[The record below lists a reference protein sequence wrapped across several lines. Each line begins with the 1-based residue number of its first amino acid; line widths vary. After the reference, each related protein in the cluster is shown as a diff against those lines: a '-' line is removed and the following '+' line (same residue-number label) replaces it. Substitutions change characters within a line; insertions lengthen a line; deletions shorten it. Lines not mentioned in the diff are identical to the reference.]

1 MKNNF
6 SIFISL
12 LLIAFCFACSE
23 ESEPISNTPM
33 LEVTTMSLNFEEK
46 GDSREIDVK
55 CNVDWR
61 CKIEEEEASKWCH
74 IEQLENTLTITVDK
88 NEEKGIRRATLCFET
103 STLTDTVRI
112 AQLGWGKA
120 ILLSSET
127 ATIPVVGGTVDVEV
141 TTNIEYNYQLEE
153 GCDWIRNASGLR
165 SDSHPLVSSV
175 FHFEVD
181 ANSSSPNREATLTFK
196 DIDSNSE
203 LEPAVFT
210 IKQDGMGDYVA
221 VDPEE
226 IKDDI
231 KIQVKGGTASSEQP
245 GEGIERSFD
254 GEKSTI
260 YHSPWDN
267 TTEGYFPIYI
277 EYLFEPGTDM
287 DYLVYYPRTDGG
299 TNGNLKEV
307 DIEVK
312 TNANTRGSDE
322 WEFVMSY
329 NFNGSTSARRVDFPQ
344 SLIGVSAIRLTVKS
358 GTGNFASCAEMEFYK
373 KNPENFDYSLL
384 FTDPSCSEL
393 KPNITEQEILACDH
407 SFFKNIAYYMYH
419 DKYDKAFRIADYKAY
434 PHPDLQAAENKTSP
448 YSLLD
453 NPTGISVKQGETLVV
468 MVGDLYGQSISLRIQ
483 NLDKP
488 DGDGFGGSEYPL
500 ATGVNKLTMEEKGL
514 AYIMYHTSDYETSA
528 PVKVHF
534 ATGTVNGYFDSQNP
548 EHEGRWHELLEN
560 AGDKYFDVVGK
571 YAHLTFPT
579 SRFRNHTTNLL
590 DLINAYDEMVY
601 HEQLLLGL
609 EKYGR
614 MFKNRMYFNV
624 IYTSYMYATS
634 YHTAYNDNTLPD
646 ICDET
651 KLMTSACWGPAHE
664 VGHCNQTRPGM
675 KWLGTTEVTN
685 NIMSEYIQTT
695 VWEQPSRLQTEN
707 LNNSVSPNYYSK
719 AWNDIVAGKMAHAEE
734 EDVFCKLV
742 PFWQL
747 ELYFGKVKG
756 MTPLQQAD
764 KGGFYPDVYEYV
776 RTQPDLETPGEQ
788 QLEFVY
794 NASLAAKANLIDFF
808 EKWGFLTPVDKEL
821 DDYGQGQITIT
832 QSQIDDMKR
841 RVESL
846 EYPRPDVALE
856 YITDNNYEIFKKK
869 AAIVPGSAVRS
880 GDKLTLKNWENVIV
894 YEVRENGAEGTLV
907 CASDGVLA
915 PSQTASFTIKGGW
928 KNTYNVYAVSWDNKR
943 IEVIF
948 E

>member
-6 SIFISL
+6 PVFISL
-12 LLIAFCFACSE
+12 LLLIFCFACSE
-23 ESEPISNTPM
+23 ESEPVSNTPI
-33 LEVTTMSLNFEEK
+33 LEVTTMSLNFEED
-46 GDSREIDVK
+46 GDNREIDVK

-74 IEQLENTLTITVDK
+74 IEQLENILTVTVDK

-120 ILLSSET
+120 ILLSPEEVSVP
-127 ATIPVVGGTVDVEV
+127 IVGGAVEVEV
-141 TTNIEYNYQLEE
+141 TTNIEYDYALSE
-153 GCDWIRNASGLR
+153 GCDWITIASGLR
-165 SDSHPLVSSV
+165 SDSHPLVSSM
-175 FHFEVD
+175 FQFSVD
-181 ANSSSPNREATLTFK
+181 ANSESPTREATITFK

-203 LEPAVFT
+203 LSPAIFT
-210 IKQDGMGDYVA
+210 IKQEGMGNYEA
-221 VDPEE
+221 VDPEG

-231 KIQVKGGTASSEQP
+231 KIPIKEGIASAAQP

-254 GEKSTI
+254 GDKSTI

-267 TTEGYFPIYI
+267 TTEGYFPIHL
-277 EYLFEPGTDM
+277 EYLFEAGADM
-287 DYLVYYPRTDGG
+287 DYFVYYPRTDGG
-299 TNGNLKEV
+299 INGNLKEV

-312 TNANTRGSDE
+312 SNANTRGTDE

-344 SLIGVSAIRLTVKS
+344 SLIGVSAVRLTVKS

-393 KPNITEQEILACDH
+393 EPGITEQEILACDH

-453 NPTGISVKQGETLVV
+453 NPTGMSVKQGETLVV
-468 MVGDLYGQSISLRIQ
+468 MVGDLQGQSLSLRVQ

-488 DGDGFGGSEYPL
+488 DGDGFGGKEYPL
-500 ATGVNKLTMEEKGL
+500 ATGINKLAMEDKGL
-514 AYIMYHTSDYETSA
+514 AYIMYHTPDYEQAPSA
-528 PVKVHF
+528 RVHF

-548 EHEGRWHELLEN
+548 AHEGHWRELLEN
-560 AGDKYFDVVGK
+560 VSDKYFDVVGK

-579 SRFRNHTTNLL
+579 SRFRSYTTNLPN
-590 DLINAYDEMVY
+590 LINAYDEMVY

-609 EKYGR
+609 EKYDR
-614 MFKNRMYFNV
+614 MFKNRMYLHV
-624 IYTSYMYATS
+624 IYTSFMYASS
-634 YHTAYNDNTLPD
+634 YHTAYNDNTLSD
-646 ICDET
+646 ICDES

-664 VGHCNQTRPGM
+664 IGHCNQTRPGM

-695 VWEQPSRLQTEN
+695 VWKQPSRLQTEN
-707 LNNSVSPNYYSK
+707 LNNPVSPNYYSK
-719 AWNDIVAGKMAHAEE
+719 AWNNIVAGKIAHAAET
-734 EDVFCKLV
+734 DVFCKLV

-747 ELYFGKVKG
+747 ELYFGNVKG

-764 KGGFYPDVYEYV
+764 RGGFYPDVYEYV
-776 RTQPDLETPGEQ
+776 RTQPDLGTPGEQ

-794 NASLAAKANLIDFF
+794 NASLAAKTNLLDFF
-808 EKWGFLTPVDKEL
+808 EKWGFLTPVDVEL
-821 DDYGQGQITIT
+821 NDYGTGRITIT
-832 QSQIDDMKR
+832 QSQIDEIKR

-846 EYPRPDVALE
+846 GYARPTIALE
-856 YITDNNYEIFKKK
+856 YITDNNYDVFKKQT
-869 AAIVPGSAVRS
+869 AVVMGQASRS
-880 GDKLTLKNWENVIV
+880 GNRLTMEGWQNVV
-894 YEVRENGAEGTLV
+894 TYEVRDNDANGTLI
-907 CASDGVLA
+907 CASEGVLT
-915 PSQTASFTIKGGW
+915 PSSTATFEVLRGW
-928 KNTYNVYAVSWDNKR
+928 KNTYKVYAVSWDNKR